1 MMEER
6 HSVSLCCVGTGDA
19 FGSGGRLNSCFHLS
33 FPAGQLLIDCGC
45 SSLIGLHRCGIAP
58 AEIDAVVI
66 SHLHGDHFG
75 GIPYLLLEGKYAS
88 QRTRPLT
95 LIGPPGLQQQV
106 EAAAEALYP
115 GMLSEKL
122 NFPVEYQRLDPEVPL
137 QTSSAK
143 INGFQVKHGSS
154 QHVYGLRSEI
164 AGKVISY
171 TGDTEWTDNLLP
183 LAQGSDVLIAECFAY
198 DQSVPSHLDYMT
210 LLQKRK
216 QLNCQRLLLTHM
228 GPAMLAQI
236 GQLELETLDDGDI
249 IVF

>member
-1 MMEER
+1 MMEEDP
-6 HSVSLCCVGTGDA
+6 SVSLCCVGTGDA

-33 FPAGQLLIDCGC
+33 FPTGQILIDCGC

-75 GIPYLLLEGKYAS
+75 GIPYLLLEGKYVS
-88 QRTRPLT
+88 RRIRPLT
-95 LIGPPGLQQQV
+95 LIGPPGLQQHV
-106 EAAAEALYP
+106 EAAAEVLYP
-115 GMLSEKL
+115 GILSKKF
-122 NFPVEYQRLDPEVPL
+122 NFPIEYQLLDPKRSL
-137 QTSSAK
+137 QIDSAK
-143 INGFQVKHGSS
+143 INCFQVKHGGG
-154 QHVYGLRSEI
+154 QYVYGLRVEV

-183 LAQGSDVLIAECFAY
+183 LAQGSDILVAECFAY
-198 DQSVPSHLDYMT
+198 DQPIPSHLDYMT

-216 QLNCQRLLLTHM
+216 QLDCQRLLLTHM
-228 GPAMLAQI
+228 GPEMLAQI

-249 IVF
+249 IVL